1 MFPDSGSF
9 SVYLSKCCKFKIIM
23 NHLQIFLLLISY
35 LTTDSAGVRFD
46 PGVKPHVPGQH
57 VTAGKTSLTNIT
69 KVSLKR

>member
-1 MFPDSGSF
+1 MFQYFFFLNANVES
-9 SVYLSKCCKFKIIM
+9 LSA
-23 NHLQIFLLLISY
+23 NISY

-46 PGVKPHVPGQH
+46 PSVKPHVPGQH